1 MANDIGTNFAGKEM
15 LLTEPD
21 WIEDIGS
28 KFTVERR
35 LLGYD
40 YTVGVIS
47 SLNTDAP
54 INMEVNFPLTNH
66 EDIYNLLDFF
76 NSRKAKTE
84 TFWFLHP
91 ARLFTLLDA
100 YTASDSYIKCV
111 RNYSHLWT
119 QGLAS
124 QYDWGI
130 YIKMRNGDLI
140 TRKVTGIVDNASP
153 PASYVYLDETIP
165 RDINSTNHYI
175 IGRILIGRFDQ
186 DDIVLRLEAKNQGR
200 SNIRL
205 QENYRSYGAWS
216 ASSFSQSSSSYSSE
230 SSESL

>member
-1 MANDIGTNFAGKEM
+1 MANDIGTNFSGREM

-21 WIEDIGS
+21 WIEEIGS
-28 KFTVERR
+28 RFAVERR

-40 YTVGVIS
+40 HTVKVLS

-54 INMEVNFPLTNH
+54 INLEINFPLTTH
-66 EDIYNLLDFF
+66 EDIYDILDFF
-76 NSRKAKTE
+76 NLRKAKTE
-84 TFWFLHP
+84 SFWFLHP
-91 ARLFTLLDA
+91 ASLFTLLDT
-100 YTASDSYIKCV
+100 YTASDTYIKCV

-124 QYDWGI
+124 QDDWGI

-165 RDINSTNHYI
+165 RNIHISNHYM
-175 IGRILIGRFDQ
+175 IGRILVGRFDQ
-186 DDIVLRLEAKNQGR
+186 DDIVLKLEAKNQGR
-200 SNIRL
+200 TNIKL
-205 QENYRSYGAWS
+205 QENYREFENWS
-216 ASSFSQSSSSYSSE
+216 PSSFSRSSE
-230 SSESL
+230 SSDSSEST